1 MSEDRYQLDLT
12 GRPLE
17 GYQTE
22 EAAAS
27 LARLLRISRK
37 RARSLLRGTPSRIKR
52 QLEKDKA
59 IHLMGKVI
67 ACGVQCKITQ
77 ADMLDDNP
85 AVEAG
90 IELQDKLELEIEQ
103 PEIELAGEAA
113 EAEMQS
119 QNDAVG
125 GDRIPAQ
132 SVSPKVQAPPE
143 VSTADESSEDQPS
156 QSPSAGTIK
165 RGSSASTVSIG
176 GGRQRKLLFAVA
188 ALAVLGLATWISLR
202 FVGGSA
208 PPPRKASAE
217 KSHTEKMSAKATSKT
232 SETKRRLEMMT
243 RSVRIWMIQYGAGF
257 DPTQVTLSRMQQDLE
272 ISQAEME
279 DSWGSVFQYST
290 SDGYYTITSAGPDR
304 IFGNEDDIKAKKSAR

>member
-143 VSTADESSEDQPS
+143 VSTADESSEDQPD

-165 RGSSASTVSIG
+165 RGSSASTVRSVAG
-176 GGRQRKLLFAVA
+176 GNGNCYSLLLRWQCSDLRPGSVCALWEDPRLRHGRRQRKNHILKRCLPK
-188 ALAVLGLATWISLR
+188 
-202 FVGGSA
+202 
-208 PPPRKASAE
+208 PPP
-217 KSHTEKMSAKATSKT
+217 
-232 SETKRRLEMMT
+232 KRR
-243 RSVRIWMIQYGAGF
+243 RPSGG
-257 DPTQVTLSRMQQDLE
+257 
-272 ISQAEME
+272 
-279 DSWGSVFQYST
+279 WG
-290 SDGYYTITSAGPDR
+290 
-304 IFGNEDDIKAKKSAR
+304 